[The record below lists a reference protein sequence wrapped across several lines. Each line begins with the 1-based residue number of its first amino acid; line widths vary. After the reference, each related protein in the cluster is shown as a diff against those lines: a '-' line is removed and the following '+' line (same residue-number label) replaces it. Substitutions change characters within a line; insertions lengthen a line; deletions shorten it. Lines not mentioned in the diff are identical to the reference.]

1 MQRFAQINQ
10 VLIAKKINNLSFQV
24 MPSLMIHEYDNYENI
39 IFTGIGGALRYLL
52 GKRVALNIEYFGRL
66 RHQDDESEEFDKIY
80 NQNYNSLGIG
90 IDIEAGGHV
99 FQFNF
104 SNTNTMNEQAFM
116 FETDKTW
123 EKGEICFG
131 FNILREFSNSKKS
144 KKEW

>member
-1 MQRFAQINQ
+1 
-10 VLIAKKINNLSFQV
+10 
-24 MPSLMIHEYDNYENI
+24 MIHEYDSYDNN
-39 IFTGIGGALRYLL
+39 IFTGIGGAIRYLV
-52 GKRVALNIEYFGRL
+52 GKRVAVNLEYFGRL
-66 RHQDDESEEFDKIY
+66 KHQDDGSQEFDKIFR
-80 NQNYNSLGIG
+80 QNYNSLGIG

-99 FQFNF
+99 FQFHF